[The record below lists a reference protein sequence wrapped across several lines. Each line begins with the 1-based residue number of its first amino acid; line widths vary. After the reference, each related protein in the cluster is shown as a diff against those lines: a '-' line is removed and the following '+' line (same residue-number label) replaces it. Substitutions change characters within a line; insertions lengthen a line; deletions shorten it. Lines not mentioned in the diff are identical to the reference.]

1 MEGRAPKLLLEGRP
15 GIGKTTVIR
24 RLADELREAGV
35 PVGGF
40 TTREVRERGERR
52 GFVAEEIDGPQALIA
67 HVDWSSGPA
76 IGRYHVDVGALERIA
91 LPAMRRAERAGG
103 VILIDELGRMELAS
117 DAFVRAVLAQLGRD
131 RAVVATVHSRSD
143 PVTDA
148 LKHREDMEV
157 IEVSRDN
164 RDDLPARLSS
174 LLRGSGAGR
183 PARGRRGR
191 PSAGGAERHAAP

>member
-24 RLADELREAGV
+24 RLVAELREVGV

-40 TTREVRERGERR
+40 TTRELRERGERR

-67 HVDWSSGPA
+67 HVDWSTGPA
-76 IGRYHVDVGALERIA
+76 VSRYHVDVEALERIA
-91 LPAMRRAERAGG
+91 LPAMRRAERRGG

-117 DAFVRAVLAQLGRD
+117 DAFVRAVLALLDRN
-131 RAVVATVHSRSD
+131 RAVVASVHSRSH

-148 LKHREDMEV
+148 LKRREDVEV
-157 IEVSRDN
+157 IEVSRGN
-164 RDDLPARLSS
+164 RDDLPGRLSL

-183 PARGRRGR
+183 PDRGRRERSNADGAGR
-191 PSAGGAERHAAP
+191 RAIP